1 MRIRTLALCLA
12 MAAMLAALPLSA
24 QATSAADTPRVHRSN
39 VKSRNGMYWGG
50 VLTVQPDGRW
60 SMVDYPVVT
69 RIDSGSVAEQAGIRL
84 HDVIVAVNGRDP
96 REGQSAFRRRPG
108 EAQEVLRIQ
117 RGMEEKEIV
126 IPYPPAPDA
135 SDRAGSAGAAP
146 PAP

>member
-1 MRIRTLALCLA
+1 MRTPHLTLVV
-12 MAAMLAALPLSA
+12 AAVASLAATPMSA
-24 QATSAADTPRVHRSN
+24 QAAAVADTPRVHRSN

-69 RIDSGSVAEQAGIRL
+69 RVDSGSVAEQAGIRL

-96 REGQSAFRRRPG
+96 RDGQSAFQRRPG

-126 IPYPPAPDA
+126 IPYPPTPGA
-135 SDRAGSAGAAP
+135 SDRAGPAGAAP